1 MSGCWQPS
9 RPLFLENRKMDIEEI
24 RKRYDEIRVSVP
36 DDSGRRHWFSRLMS
50 WEDFQ
55 EFGPETASWIWGHDP
70 DGLRNTWPEMA
81 ELLKGAFLN
90 PGG

>member
-1 MSGCWQPS
+1 
-9 RPLFLENRKMDIEEI
+9 
-24 RKRYDEIRVSVP
+24 
-36 DDSGRRHWFSRLMS
+36 MS

-55 EFGPETASWIWGHDP
+55 EFGPDTASWIWGHDP